1 MMNPDGVYLGNYRG
15 NLLGIDL
22 NRIWDNCSPHSH
34 PTAHALKNLI
44 EKLSRSE
51 NPLDFVLDI
60 HVSNTMLGFFVVGNA
75 YDSVFRN
82 ERHIVFP
89 KMLAQNSKDFSQ
101 ENTMYNK
108 DGDKAG
114 TARMF
119 LSKMIENDN
128 TNIYSLEVSMYGY
141 KPDRKS
147 DKIVTYTEENC
158 KEYPTL
164 SLILILCIRYP
175 ARSEYLPCAV
185 GLLQDIRPYRGL

>member
-1 MMNPDGVYLGNYRG
+1 MVCVEVIPMMNPDGVYLGNYRG

-22 NRIWDNCSPHSH
+22 NRIWDRCSPHAH
-34 PTAHALKNLI
+34 PTAHALKKLI
-44 EKLSRSE
+44 EKLSGPE
-51 NPLDFVLDI
+51 NASPLDFVLDI

-89 KMLAQNSKDFSQ
+89 KMLAQNTKDFSQ

-119 LSKMIENDN
+119 LSKMIENEN

-141 KPDRKS
+141 KPDPKN

-158 KEYPTL
+158 EAL
-164 SLILILCIRYP
+164 
-175 ARSEYLPCAV
+175 
-185 GLLQDIRPYRGL
+185 